1 MPSNSRSRD
10 KTAIVDADLLD
21 EKNRLLLAELQS
33 NPRITMSALA
43 RRVAMSA
50 PAVTERIERLER
62 AGVIRGYQINLDPT
76 ALGLPMTAFAR
87 IKPAAGQLTKLAE
100 QAAATPQ
107 VTECYRITGEDCFLL
122 KVHASSVE
130 HLSEIL
136 DRFQIY
142 GQSVTS
148 VVVGTPVPPRPLPI
162 PGLAEHNQPEATR
175 P

>member
-1 MPSNSRSRD
+1 MPSNSRPN
-10 KTAIVDADLLD
+10 KHKAVVDAVLLD
-21 EKNRLLLAELQS
+21 QKNRLLLAELQA

-43 RRVAMSA
+43 RRVSMSA
-50 PAVTERIERLER
+50 PAVTERIERLEHV
-62 AGVIRGYQINLDPT
+62 GVIRGYRLDLDPT

-87 IKPAAGQLTKLAE
+87 IKPAAGQLTRLAE

-107 VTECYRITGEDCFLL
+107 VSECYRITGEDCFLL

-130 HLSEIL
+130 HLADIL
-136 DRFQIY
+136 DRFQSY

-148 VVVGTPVPPRPLPI
+148 GVVGTPVPPRPLPI
-162 PGLAEHNQPEATR
+162 PGLADDLPEATG